1 MCGKVGVEND
11 PGALFGQPVDDF
23 EDERLVAEVEVAFGL
38 VEDEEFRVICERPGD
53 GGKLKLAARD
63 L

>member
-1 MCGKVGVEND
+1 MRGKVGVENH
-11 PGALFGQPVDDF
+11 PRTLFGQPVDDF

-38 VEDEEFRVICERPGD
+38 VEDEEFRVVGERPGN
-53 GGKLKLAARD
+53 GRKLKLAARD